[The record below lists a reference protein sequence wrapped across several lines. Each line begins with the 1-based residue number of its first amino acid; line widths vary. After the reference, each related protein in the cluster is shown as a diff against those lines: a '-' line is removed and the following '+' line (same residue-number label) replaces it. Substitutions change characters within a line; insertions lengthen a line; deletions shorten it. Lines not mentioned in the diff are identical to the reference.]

1 MSLKKRELIT
11 FAFSKCFL
19 GNLVG
24 LFRLDIV
31 KRKKKNKKEEEK
43 RREKK
48 RVTSS
53 HSFVSLRGIYLSLL
67 EIN

>member
-31 KRKKKNKKEEEK
+31 KRKKKKKKEG
-43 RREKK
+43 KK
-48 RVTSS
+48 K
-53 HSFVSLRGIYLSLL
+53 
-67 EIN
+67 E